1 MRARFVAAILS
12 LALIYAFSCSAICAN
27 CFAARAAATTESQE
41 CGHLASGAQRGVQ
54 QQAPAK
60 PDCLGH
66 HRFGFD
72 VMQTD
77 GLSRVQLSASGH
89 AKQLFHGAARREVVN
104 VGASFFSDLAPPR
117 YRASFPQHHNSI
129 LRI

>member
-12 LALIYAFSCSAICAN
+12 LALIYAFSCSATCAN
-27 CFAARAAATTESQE
+27 CLGAGAAAATESQG
-41 CGHLASGAQRGVQ
+41 CGHAASGAPRSAPQP
-54 QQAPAK
+54 APAK
-60 PDCLGH
+60 PDCFGH

-72 VMQTD
+72 VMQTG
-77 GLSRVQLSASGH
+77 GLWRVQSSATGH
-89 AKQLFHGAARREVVN
+89 AMHLSHGAARMEDVN

-117 YRASFPQHHNSI
+117 DVAIFPQQNNSI